1 MMVIDRRVPMVDL
14 AMGLSNTVDLVH
26 PAFLDHHKRV
36 AFVAYFIGR
45 ELGMSPA
52 RSAWLLM
59 AGLLHDLGALRV
71 RERLDLMDFEAGMTG
86 GRDEHAELGY
96 RFLRRYSPLQPLAST
111 VRWHHLPWEERPA
124 QLDAGDDVPADA
136 NVLFTADRIA
146 VLIDDERPILPQV
159 DGIRQ
164 AMGAHGGTL
173 FDPETLAAF
182 EALSG
187 REYFWFELTDRS
199 LYDNLLQLAA
209 PVAVELDGE
218 DLAGL
223 GRLLSDVVDFKSH
236 YTATHS
242 SGVTAS
248 ARTLAEL
255 RGMDDDDV
263 TRVEIAANLHDIG
276 KLSVPDAV
284 LEKPGSL
291 DEAEFG
297 VVKGHASHTRKLLAG
312 IEALEDIEPLAS
324 RHHERLDGSGYPYH
338 HGGDALPEGA
348 RVIAVADVFTALAE
362 ERPYRD
368 PMALEDAM
376 DLLHE
381 MAAQSVLD
389 PDVVDTLTR
398 HLGDVDVARRDAQ
411 NGAATRYQR
420 LLTTS

>member
-1 MMVIDRRVPMVDL
+1 MDRRVPMVDL
-14 AMGLSNTVDLVH
+14 AMGLSNTVDLGH

-36 AFVAYFIGR
+36 AFVAYFLGR

-52 RSAWLLM
+52 RAAWLLM

-71 RERLDLMDFEAGMTG
+71 RERLDLMEFEAGMTG
-86 GRDEHAELGY
+86 GRDDHAELGY
-96 RFLRRYSPLQPLAST
+96 QFLQRYAPLEPLAST
-111 VRWHHLPWEERPA
+111 IRWHHLPWEERPA
-124 QLDAGDDVPADA
+124 RLDSGDDVPTAA
-136 NVLFTADRIA
+136 NVLFIADRIA
-146 VLIDDERPILPQV
+146 VLIDDDRPILTQV
-159 DGIRQ
+159 DGIRE
-164 AMGAHGGTL
+164 AMGAYRGTL
-173 FDPETLAAF
+173 FDPETLGAF
-182 EALSG
+182 ESLSQ

-199 LYDNLLQLAA
+199 LYDNLLQLGA

-223 GRLLSDVVDFKSH
+223 GRLLCDVVDFKSH

-242 SGVTAS
+242 SGVAAS
-248 ARTLAEL
+248 ARSLAVV
-255 RGMDDDDV
+255 RGMDGDDV
-263 TRVEIAANLHDIG
+263 TRVEVAATLHDIG

-297 VVKGHASHTRKLLAG
+297 VIKGHAYHTHKLLSG

-324 RHHERLDGSGYPYH
+324 RHHERLDGSGYPFRH
-338 HGGDALPEGA
+338 EGEALPEGA

-362 ERPYRD
+362 ERPYRG
-368 PMALEDAM
+368 PMDLDDAM

-398 HLGDVDVARRDAQ
+398 HLGDVDEARRDGQ
-411 NGAATRYQR
+411 NGAATRYRR
-420 LLTTS
+420 LLTAT